1 MPQAPFM
8 TISDS
13 RGLELTTTL
22 RASAESYDR
31 ATTLLAGY
39 YADPLAV
46 IDHALA
52 QEPHFAAGYCLRA
65 GIGVLSAERS
75 GKALIASSIEAAR
88 KLAPHANE
96 RERRHLMAAQTW
108 LEGDWHRAV
117 ELYGGIALDYPRDL
131 LALQVAHVGDF
142 YLGQQRMLRDRV
154 ARALPHW
161 SAGVPGYGYL
171 LGMLAFGLEETNLF
185 ERAEATGREAL
196 ALERRDPWA
205 VHAVAHVFE
214 MQGDLES
221 GLAWLSEREP
231 DWAPENGLAFHNYWH
246 MALLA
251 LDREDHTRAL
261 HLFDRYVWPK
271 PSSVALEM
279 VDAASLLWRL
289 HLRGVDVRSRAASV
303 ADAWSDPVQLGYYAF
318 NDAHAMM
325 SLLLAGRVDEVPELL
340 GKLAR
345 SAGGNDS
352 NALMARE
359 VGLPLCRAL
368 SAFAQGSFS
377 QVVDALLPLRLVAHR
392 FGGSNAQRDVIDQ
405 TLLEAAKRSGRERLA
420 RAVVSERSLLRR
432 ESPWLRRFLADGQ
445 TSASSLERN

>member
-1 MPQAPFM
+1 M
-8 TISDS
+8 TITDS
-13 RGLELTTTL
+13 RGLELTTTS
-22 RASAESYDR
+22 RASADHYDQ

-46 IDHALA
+46 IDQALA
-52 QEPHFAAGYCLRA
+52 EEPHFAAGYCLRA
-65 GIGVLSAERS
+65 GIGVLAAERS
-75 GKALIASSIEAAR
+75 GQALIASSLADAQ

-96 RERRHLMAAQTW
+96 RERRHLVAARTW

-117 ELYGGIALDYPRDL
+117 DLYGAVALDYPRDL
-131 LALQVAHVGDF
+131 LALQIAHVGDF

-161 SAGVPGYGYL
+161 SAAVPGYGYV

-185 ERAEATGREAL
+185 DRAQAMGREAL

-214 MQGDLES
+214 MQGELES
-221 GLAWLSEREP
+221 GLQWLGEREP

-246 MALLA
+246 MALLELERESHERA
-251 LDREDHTRAL
+251 LDI
-261 HLFDRYVWPK
+261 FDRYVWPK
-271 PSSVALEM
+271 PSRVALEM

-289 HLRGVDVRSRAASV
+289 HLRSVDVGSRAASV

-318 NDAHAMM
+318 NDVHAMM
-325 SLLLAGRVDEVPELL
+325 SLLLAGRAHEALDLL
-340 GKLAR
+340 GRLER
-345 SAGGNDS
+345 SAGGSDS

-368 SAFAQGSFS
+368 NAFAQGGFS
-377 QVVDALLPLRLVAHR
+377 RVVDELLPLRLVAHR

-405 TLLEAAKRSGRERLA
+405 TLLEAARRSGRERLA
-420 RAVVSERSLLRR
+420 RAVVSERTLLRR
-432 ESPWLRRFLADGQ
+432 ESPWLRRFLANAQ
-445 TSASSLERN
+445 APASQRERASAAQ